1 MPRGVYDRS
10 KQKKSTEKA
19 EKAVEK
25 TVEKVAKGK
34 PGRKPGTLKKYSEPV
49 GATGIASTVS
59 EELLQAV
66 GALTPTRRE
75 SIFELQRAAEA
86 LVAIR
91 NSVAVNADATAAI
104 DQKLVKLADV
114 IFASVLGGTVEKVQT
129 AQVEEV
135 KTETVPVQVAPAP
148 VEFIPPPA
156 PAVAAPLPFNLPP
169 VNG

>member
-34 PGRKPGTLKKYSEPV
+34 PGRKPGMLKKASEPV
-49 GATGIASTVS
+49 EALSAPATSLIGQGVT
-59 EELLQAV
+59 
-66 GALTPTRRE
+66 TPRE
-75 SIFELQRAAEA
+75 SLFELQRASEA

-91 NSVAVNADATAAI
+91 NSVQSNAGVAFSI
-104 DQKLVKLADV
+104 DQKLEKLAEH
-114 IFASVLGGTVEKVQT
+114 IFDSVMPNRAVVVKEESKEEV
-129 AQVEEV
+129 VEET
-135 KTETVPVQVAPAP
+135 KAPVAAAP

-156 PAVAAPLPFNLPP
+156 PAVTAPLPFNLPP